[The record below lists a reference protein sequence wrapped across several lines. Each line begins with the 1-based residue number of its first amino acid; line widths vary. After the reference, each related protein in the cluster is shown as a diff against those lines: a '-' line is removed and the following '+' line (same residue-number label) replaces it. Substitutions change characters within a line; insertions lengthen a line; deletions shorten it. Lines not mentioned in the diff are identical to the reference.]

1 MQFSRDNLVMT
12 DHFFLRMI
20 QLKMFGFLFVI
31 LNCLHH
37 RITSNNCNNVVSPV
51 YAVFDI
57 LCWYSIKNE
66 IPEAAMELCQSKIKQ
81 LPPDIL
87 KLRTKHEHNLF
98 TLICSV
104 VSGSFLFIFYAGLRE
119 LGSNNFRN

>member
-1 MQFSRDNLVMT
+1 MQFSRNNLVMS

-20 QLKMFGFLFVI
+20 QLKIFDSTQ
-31 LNCLHH
+31 NLHH
-37 RITSNNCNNVVSPV
+37 RITSNNCNKVVSPV

-57 LCWYSIKNE
+57 LCWCSIKNE
-66 IPEAAMELCQSKIKQ
+66 IPEAAMELCQLKIKQ

-87 KLRTKHEHNLF
+87 KLRTKHEENLF

-104 VSGSFLFIFYAGLRE
+104 VSGSFLFIFYSGLRE